1 MSFLD
6 VLKSHSDTCCIM
18 LYGSVTDCILS
29 RDLCFR
35 EFSVALHD
43 ILCECGYQ
51 NVVFYDFT
59 RASGKYVYD
68 DLSACYS
75 IAGAAEPYR
84 QKYGSSPAVPSAPA
98 QSVKAGTGGRRF
110 GQQRKVV
117 GTAASPA
124 QNDSQTSAQND
135 IRIPHQQRNL
145 DPALFYGEVSARM
158 TDSNIRTAFV
168 FDLAAFLRDSCS
180 LQNIHNIL
188 YQWHNT
194 KNIIIFVNSDSR
206 SVNDDDTMIHLLK
219 SSGMYQFFCTE
230 NDKRSPIYRPDRCFP
245 ILSVQR
251 DEVLYLLQR
260 LRVLRDAVIAD
271 GIDEAA
277 DKINYILHANSRADT
292 LSMRKLAE
300 LCGKILDEQG
310 TSAIDE
316 KFYEALASVCG
327 MSLKDCDFHPLR
339 KLHNRPG
346 WGSAV
351 EKLIAELLR
360 VCQATSGDTCTAKT
374 IDEKILWLTERNKNR
389 QYDSEETLAV
399 FRLGSSNVD
408 KSYPDSSKLPHIM
421 LIGRPG
427 TGKTTA
433 AIELGRIFHDAGL
446 LESGHVV
453 QADAGSLQG
462 GHVGQTPM
470 RVNEWLDKSEN
481 GVLFIDEAYILCKN
495 FGKEGNAGTFAQEAV
510 DTLVNAMTDKS
521 RHVLVIFAGY
531 PSDNPADPEDISSV
545 RGLYKMNPGLS
556 RRTTLELE
564 IEDYEPETL
573 TDIFMHSL
581 EHSGLPL
588 GDDLSRDNIIN
599 FMKYHYQTRTND
611 FANGDFAVKTAEK
624 CTALARNRQSTT
636 INAEDFGEGKKYLEV
651 ITMDSIQAELQEYP
665 GLSDVGMRIIQDSV
679 NLFKNRQAVGI
690 KAPPSPKHVI
700 LAGKRGT
707 GKNTLAN
714 ILCKA
719 WGIAGLMSGKPPVV
733 ITNPASCNHDT
744 LERDILRAIHDHT
757 PLFIDEAHNAS
768 GGFVSE
774 LLNPMT
780 EYENLTCIFAV
791 YPERLESFFRKD
803 PGLRDRCMKPY
814 EIPDYT
820 PDQLTEIFMS
830 IAGRQHREADAS
842 CIEALRVW
850 FGMKYSV
857 RDSDSN
863 YSNARMV
870 ENVVERMEAVT
881 DKRMFTES
889 DIPPEILKDISIQK
903 PFHGQT
909 PGGKD
914 NSDVLDQRLGML

>member
-18 LYGSVTDCILS
+18 LYGAVTDCILS

-68 DLSACYS
+68 DLSAYYS
-75 IAGAAEPYR
+75 IAGAAEHYQ
-84 QKYGSSPAVPSAPA
+84 QKYGSSPASAGTA
-98 QSVKAGTGGRRF
+98 VQSVKAGTGGRRF
-110 GQQRKVV
+110 GQQRKIV
-117 GTAASPA
+117 GTAPA
-124 QNDSQTSAQND
+124 QNAPAPPDQQD
-135 IRIPHQQRNL
+135 VRIPHQQRNL

-158 TDSNIRTAFV
+158 TDSSIRTAFV
-168 FDLAAFLRDSCS
+168 FDLAAFLRDSSS
-180 LQNIHNIL
+180 LQNVHNIL
-188 YQWHNT
+188 YQWRNPR
-194 KNIIIFVNSDSR
+194 NIIIFVNSDSR
-206 SVNDDDTMIHLLK
+206 SINDDDAMLHLLK

-230 NDKRSPIYRPDRCFP
+230 NDKRSPMYRPDRCFP

-260 LRVLRDAVIAD
+260 MRVFRDAVIAD
-271 GIDEAA
+271 GIEEAA
-277 DKINYILHANSRADT
+277 DKINYILHANSKADT

-300 LCGKILDEQG
+300 LCNKFLGGQG
-310 TSAIDE
+310 TNAIDE
-316 KFYEALASVCG
+316 KFYEALSDSCG
-327 MSLKDCDFHPLR
+327 VSLQDCDFHPLK
-339 KLHNRPG
+339 KLHGRPG
-346 WGSAV
+346 WSSAV

-360 VCQATSGDTCTAKT
+360 VCQETGGDACTAKRL
-374 IDEKILWLTERNKNR
+374 DEKILWLTERSKNR

-433 AIELGRIFHDAGL
+433 ALELGRIFHDAGL

-462 GHVGQTPM
+462 GYVGQTPM

-531 PSDNPADPEDISSV
+531 PSDNPADPEDTSSV

-564 IEDYEPETL
+564 IEDYNPEAL
-573 TDIFMHSL
+573 TEIFMQTL
-581 EHSGLPL
+581 ERSGLPL
-588 GDDLSRDNIIN
+588 GTDLSRENVIN

-611 FANGDFAVKTAEK
+611 FANGDFAVKAAEK
-624 CTALARNRQSTT
+624 CTALARNRQNSA
-636 INAEDFGEGKKYLEV
+636 INAEDFGDGKKYLEPV
-651 ITMDSIQAELQEYP
+651 TMDSIQAELSEYP
-665 GLSDVGMRIIQDSV
+665 GLSDVGMRIIHDSV
-679 NLFKNRQAVGI
+679 NLFRNRQAVGI

-700 LAGKRGT
+700 LVGKRGT

-733 ITNPASCNHDT
+733 ITNPASCSHYT
-744 LERDILRAIHDHT
+744 LSRDILRAVHDHT

-768 GGFVSE
+768 VELVSE

-780 EYENLTCIFAV
+780 EYGNLTCIFAV
-791 YPERLESFFRKD
+791 YPERLEAFFRKD

-820 PDQLTEIFMS
+820 PDQLTEIFIS
-830 IAGRQHREADAS
+830 IAERQHREADAS
-842 CIEALRVW
+842 CIETLRVW
-850 FGMKYSV
+850 FRMKYSM
-857 RDSDSN
+857 RDGDSN

-870 ENVVERMEAVT
+870 KNLVEEMEAAT
-881 DKRMFTES
+881 DRRVFTEN
-889 DIPPEILKDISIQK
+889 DIPLEILENISIQK
-903 PFHGQT
+903 P
-909 PGGKD
+909 
-914 NSDVLDQRLGML
+914 